1 MNKNYALFAAAAL
14 FALIGAN
21 INAYTDDYGRSG
33 DWFEGMRRPEDR
45 AVSGGRG
52 RPVGVVFEEVET
64 QGGNEELRLKPVEG
78 ALDTTGNILGDV
90 FGGRR

>member
-1 MNKNYALFAAAAL
+1 MNKNYTLFAAAAL
-14 FALIGAN
+14 FALVGAN
-21 INAYTDDYGRSG
+21 INAYTDGRG

-45 AVSGGRG
+45 AVSGGQG

-90 FGGRR
+90 FGGRRR